1 LYNPLILNK
10 MKRRTHY
17 KKTTHRKSRRS
28 KSVGKISAGG
38 AINAVLGVA
47 IGVAGAGLVTTK
59 VLGSQSN
66 TIKTVAALGLG
77 IITPMFWKS
86 ELGKFAGAGMVAY
99 GISKPLAKFGI
110 AGVGADET
118 FEIPVT
124 VAGDMSLIAGA
135 DDFAMAGDEDFAMGY
150 DDVSVIAGM
159 DDMDM

>member
-1 LYNPLILNK
+1 
-10 MKRRTHY
+10 MKRRSHHTKRHHT
-17 KKTTHRKSRRS
+17 KKRRS
-28 KSVGKISAGG
+28 HSVGKISAGG
-38 AINAVLGVA
+38 AVNAVLGVA

-59 VLGSQSN
+59 VLGSQSD

-110 AGVGADET
+110 AGVGADT
-118 FEIPVT
+118 YEIPVT
-124 VAGDMSLIAGA
+124 VSGSDMSLIAGA

-159 DDMDM
+159 DDMDI